1 MEQEK
6 KVSFFKKLFYSMVD
20 FEKYQD
26 FALEKVGKIVR
37 YLLGLLLI
45 FTIIV
50 SLAFTYQFFS
60 AFEQATEYV
69 KNEMPDFHYE
79 NGVLLMDTQE
89 PLIFDKI
96 ESFPGIIIFDTQT
109 QDQAKIEEYSK
120 KLTLYENGILFLKD
134 KVVLKNMASTML
146 ASQTYQELLAEKKIN
161 SFTKQQVTEYLE
173 SYNKTAVFVS
183 IYIVMAIYLFV
194 IYLASIL
201 VDTIILG
208 ALSFLIARMV
218 GIKMKYRSAFSIA
231 VHALTLPVVL
241 NAIYIVINV
250 LTGFEIKYFSI
261 MYNTISVI
269 YAVTAILLIRSN
281 LIKRQIELM
290 KLQEEQKNIRI
301 ELERRKQEEDQK
313 EKKEN
318 QKPEEKP
325 EEKQKDKPNKKEEKG
340 KKEQPDNNIG
350 KEAEG
355 EV

>member
-6 KVSFFKKLFYSMVD
+6 KEPFFKKIFFSMID

-26 FALEKVGKIVR
+26 FALEKLGKIIR

-45 FTIIV
+45 FTVIV
-50 SLAFTYQFFS
+50 SFAFTYQFFS

-79 NGVLLMDTQE
+79 NGVLSMDIKE

-120 KLTLYENGILFLKD
+120 KLTLYENGILFLND

-146 ASQTYQELLAEKKIN
+146 ASKTYQELLAEKKIN
-161 SFTKQQVTEYLE
+161 SFTKQQVTQYLE
-173 SYNKTAVFVS
+173 SYNKTAVFIS

-208 ALSFLIARMV
+208 ALSFLIARIV

-301 ELERRKQEEDQK
+301 ELERRKQEEQK
-313 EKKEN
+313 DKKEN
-318 QKPEEKP
+318 QKPEDKP

-340 KKEQPDNNIG
+340 KKEEPDNNIG